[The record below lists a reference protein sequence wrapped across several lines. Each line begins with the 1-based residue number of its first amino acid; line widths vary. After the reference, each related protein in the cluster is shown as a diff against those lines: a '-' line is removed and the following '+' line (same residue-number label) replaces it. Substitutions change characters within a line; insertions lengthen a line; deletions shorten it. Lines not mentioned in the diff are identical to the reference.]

1 MLPLLFAFTVIPFVE
16 LVLLVRLGGTIGFMP
31 TLAVCLLTGVAGATL
46 ARSQG
51 LSVLRR
57 IQEVSAQGQLPTREL
72 LDGAMILLAGMV
84 LITPGFLTDA
94 FGLLLLTPPFRAVMR
109 VVLARRLQ
117 ARMVAGARPGGPGRA
132 HPRGSAAAEEP
143 TSVEPEPWVELAP
156 GQEVIGPGQ
165 VRRPWDDEASPV
177 IDVEPH

>member
-1 MLPLLFAFTVIPFVE
+1 VLPLLFAFTVIPFVE
-16 LVLLVRLGGTIGFMP
+16 LMLLVRLGGTIGFFP
-31 TLAVCLLTGVAGATL
+31 TLAICLLTGVVGAAL

-94 FGLLLLTPPFRAVMR
+94 FGLFLLTPPGRAVMR
-109 VVLARRLQ
+109 VVFARGIQ
-117 ARMVAGARPGGPGRA
+117 ARMMAGGRRAAGARPHPPGG
-132 HPRGSAAAEEP
+132 GSQGP
-143 TSVEPEPWVELAP
+143 TTVEPEPWVELAP